1 MLPQEIIKIITNR
14 NITSIMKGIIL
25 AGGSG
30 TRLYPITK
38 GTSKQLLPIYDKPM
52 IYYPLSVLML
62 AGIKEILIISTP
74 IDLPNFERLLGDGK
88 ELGIELHYKEQ
99 PSPDGLAQAF
109 IIGEDFIGNDNV
121 CLVLGDNI
129 FYGHGFTDLLAKSLA
144 NVKDEQKATVFGYYV
159 NDPKRYGVVD
169 FNSAG
174 EALSIEE
181 KPTNPK
187 SNYAVIGLYFYPN
200 SVVNIAKNI
209 KPSNRGELE
218 ITTVNQEY
226 LTQENLKVEVMGR
239 GYAWLDTGTHESL
252 LEASN
257 FIQTI
262 ENRQGLKVACLEEI
276 ACEMGYITTAQLLVL
291 AEPLKKNTYGQYLIQ
306 RAKEL

>member
-1 MLPQEIIKIITNR
+1 
-14 NITSIMKGIIL
+14 MKGIIL

-38 GTSKQLLPIYDKPM
+38 GISKQLLPIYDKPM

-62 AGIKEILIISTP
+62 SGIKEILIISTP
-74 IDLPNFERLLGDGK
+74 TDLPNFERLLGDGK
-88 ELGIELHYKEQ
+88 DLGIELYYKEQ

-109 IIGEDFIGNDNV
+109 IIGEDFIGDDDV

-129 FYGHGFTDLLAKSLA
+129 FYGHGFTDLLSKSLA
-144 NVKDEQKATVFGYYV
+144 NVKDEKKATVFGYYV

-169 FNSAG
+169 FDTDG
-174 EALSIEE
+174 KALSIEE
-181 KPTNPK
+181 KPIVPK

-226 LTQENLKVEVMGR
+226 LTQGNLKVEVMGR

-276 ACEMGYITTAQLLVL
+276 ACEMGYITKEQLLAL
-291 AEPLKKNTYGQYLIQ
+291 AEPLKKNGYGQYLIQ

>member
-109 IIGEDFIGNDNV
+109 IIGEDFIGDDDV

-129 FYGHGFTDLLAKSLA
+129 FYGHGFTDLLSKSLA
-144 NVKDEQKATVFGYYV
+144 NVQEEQKATVFGYYV

-169 FNSAG
+169 FDANG
-174 EALSIEE
+174 KALSIEE
-181 KPTNPK
+181 KPIVPK

-200 SVVNIAKNI
+200 SVVKIAKNI

-226 LTQENLKVEVMGR
+226 LSQGNLKVEVMGR

-276 ACEMGYITTAQLLVL
+276 ACEMGYISKKQLLTL
-291 AEPLKKNTYGQYLIQ
+291 AEPLKKNGYGQYLIQ

>member
-1 MLPQEIIKIITNR
+1 
-14 NITSIMKGIIL
+14 MKGIIL

-74 IDLPNFERLLGDGK
+74 ADLPNFQRLLGDGK

-99 PSPDGLAQAF
+99 PTPDGLAQAF
-109 IIGEDFIGNDNV
+109 IIGENFIGNDDV

-129 FYGHGFTDLLAKSLA
+129 FYGHGFTNLLAKSLK
-144 NVKDEQKATVFGYYV
+144 NIKDEQMATVFGYYV

-169 FNSAG
+169 FDGDGRAV
-174 EALSIEE
+174 SIEE
-181 KPTNPK
+181 KPINPK

-200 SVVNIAKNI
+200 SVVEIAKNI

-226 LTQENLKVEVMGR
+226 LSQGNLKVEVMGR

-257 FIQTI
+257 YIQTI

-276 ACEMGYITTAQLLVL
+276 ACQMGYISTEELLVL
-291 AEPLKKNTYGQYLIQ
+291 AEPLKNNGYGQYLIQ
-306 RAKEL
+306 RAKELYYGI